1 MLVHDEACHS
11 KQRVCIVQLAL
22 CYIYYFDV
30 ANMFQE
36 TLEDI
41 DKDHDGYISMKEYIG
56 KLFALPPSVQRKWEV
71 FS

>member
-1 MLVHDEACHS
+1 
-11 KQRVCIVQLAL
+11 
-22 CYIYYFDV
+22 
-30 ANMFQE
+30 MFQE